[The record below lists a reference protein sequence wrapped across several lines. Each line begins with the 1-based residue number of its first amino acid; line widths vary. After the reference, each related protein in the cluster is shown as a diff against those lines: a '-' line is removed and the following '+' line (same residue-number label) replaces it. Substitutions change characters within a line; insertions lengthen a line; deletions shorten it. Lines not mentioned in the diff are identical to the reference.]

1 MKLKTPKFPSKGHH
15 DMAQSA
21 SPFPPAAPAP
31 TGPPV
36 APAQTAPTHVA
47 PAQAPHGVGA
57 PAHVGVPQAAPVAEP
72 VSPLKKAASGLAA
85 PTRQR
90 NAAVM
95 IAGAAFIIVAAALA
109 ASVASSFDDSIEVLV
124 ASADIAE
131 GQPIAATD
139 FRTVKIAAGE
149 GDIQAVSPT
158 SIDDLVGR
166 VAAGPIGEGSM
177 IHPAQFAIAAE
188 EDLVV
193 VGAALG
199 PDQYPATGLKPGDQ
213 VRLIEVTSRFG
224 ADQEGFTSGREI
236 TVGEITDV
244 VRLRTGDALHFS
256 IRVGE
261 SAASVVAQRISE
273 DRLTIALVDE
283 SLTLNRIDPLE
294 PIQPVV
300 PIELEEDESGE

>member
-15 DMAQSA
+15 DVAQAA
-21 SPFPPAAPAP
+21 SPFPQAQAPAP
-31 TGPPV
+31 LGPPT
-36 APAQTAPTHVA
+36 AAPTYSA
-47 PAQAPHGVGA
+47 PS
-57 PAHVGVPQAAPVAEP
+57 AEP
-72 VSPLKKAASGLAA
+72 VSPLKKAAGGLAA

-95 IAGAAFIIVAAALA
+95 IAGAAFIILAAALA

-124 ASADIAE
+124 ASNEIAE
-131 GQPIAATD
+131 GQPISASD
-139 FRTVKIAAGE
+139 FRTVRIAAGA
-149 GDIQAVSPT
+149 GDIQAVSPD

-177 IHPAQFAIAAE
+177 IHPAQFAISSE
-188 EDLVV
+188 ETKVV

-213 VRLIEVTSRFG
+213 VRLIEVAGRFG
-224 ADQEGFTSGREI
+224 SSDDDSGFSSGREI

-244 VRLRTGDALHFS
+244 VRLGSPDTLHFS

-261 SAASVVAQRISE
+261 SAASVVAQRVAQ

-283 SLTLNRIDPLE
+283 SLTIQRVDPLE
-294 PIQPVV
+294 PIAPVV
-300 PIELEEDESGE
+300 PLEIEEDESGE

>member
-15 DMAQSA
+15 DV
-21 SPFPPAAPAP
+21 APAP
-31 TGPPV
+31 TPGMAQFSAPSTATGPTRITP
-36 APAQTAPTHVA
+36 P
-47 PAQAPHGVGA
+47 
-57 PAHVGVPQAAPVAEP
+57 AEP
-72 VSPLKKAASGLAA
+72 VSPLKKAAGGLAA

-95 IAGAAFIIVAAALA
+95 IAGAAFIILAAALA

-124 ASADIAE
+124 ASREIVE
-131 GQPIAATD
+131 GQPVTEQD
-139 FRTVKIAAGE
+139 FRTVRIAAGE
-149 GDIQAVSPT
+149 GDIQAVSPD
-158 SIDDLVGR
+158 SIQDLVGR

-177 IHPAQFAIAAE
+177 IHPAQFAIASDE
-188 EDLVV
+188 TKVV

-213 VRLIEVTSRFG
+213 VRLIEVSGRFVG
-224 ADQEGFTSGREI
+224 DEDNFTSGREI

-244 VRLRTGDALHFS
+244 VRLGSADALHFS

-261 SAASVVAQRISE
+261 SAASVVAQRVAQ

-283 SLTLNRIDPLE
+283 SLTLERVDPIAPVE
-294 PIQPVV
+294 PVV
-300 PIELEEDESGE
+300 PLELEDESGE

>member
-1 MKLKTPKFPSKGHH
+1 MKLKTPKFPAKGHH
-15 DMAQSA
+15 DVASA
-21 SPFPPAAPAP
+21 TSPPPPSPTANRLAPGPHAP
-31 TGPPV
+31 RS
-36 APAQTAPTHVA
+36 TAPT
-47 PAQAPHGVGA
+47 
-57 PAHVGVPQAAPVAEP
+57 EP

-95 IAGAAFIIVAAALA
+95 VAGAVFIILSAALA

-124 ASADIAE
+124 AANEIAE
-131 GQPIAATD
+131 GQPVAAED

-149 GDIQAVSPT
+149 GDIQAVAPG

-188 EDLVV
+188 EAQVV

-213 VRLIEVTSRFG
+213 VRLIEVAARFDAG
-224 ADQEGFTSGREI
+224 IGDDDETFSAGREI
-236 TVGEITDV
+236 TTGEVTDV
-244 VRLRTGDALHFS
+244 VRLSSQDQLHFS

-261 SAASVVAQRISE
+261 SAASVVAQRVAQ

-283 SLTLNRIDPLE
+283 SLTLERVDPLE
-294 PIQPVV
+294 PASPVV
-300 PIELEEDESGE
+300 PLDVEEGDSAGDTADAAGEESGG